1 MIIHLYEQLLGFW
14 VSSNF
19 HSLFLTILNLLL
31 MNSTFML
38 QQLNLVGP
46 CIGTM
51 IAFEGF
57 VMMPH
62 DVFLEVVPRV
72 RLVFTFVAPECL
84 VTDWI
89 INVNK
94 LRL

>member
-1 MIIHLYEQLLGFW
+1 
-14 VSSNF
+14 
-19 HSLFLTILNLLL
+19 
-31 MNSTFML
+31 MNSTFMF

-62 DVFLEVVPRV
+62 DVFLEIVPRV
-72 RLVFTFVAPECL
+72 RLVFTFVAPKCL
-84 VTDWI
+84 FTDRI
-89 INVNK
+89 IYVNK
-94 LRL
+94 LRPILFFLK